1 MFLEIS
7 PTPASAHTYFPPF
20 SHWMH
25 L

>member
-1 MFLEIS
+1 VFLEIS